1 MWRNVKIVGKNDKHK
16 LYTSQY
22 KLTQAASQY
31 VHYQLAL
38 YTIDYYSHITQIS
51 YTKAT
56 YYSDHNS
63 KLWYI

>member
-1 MWRNVKIVGKNDKHK
+1 VGKNDKHK

-63 KLWYI
+63 KL